1 MMQRLHF
8 LLIAAILVLT
18 ASCGISSGEV
28 VDNLRDAEQA
38 IARGDMKAAQ
48 SAGDYILGNE
58 NYSGLSAS
66 QLARLSMVY
75 MQLADSVDQT
85 SNIRKAADL
94 YDRAHSLNADS
105 AAEVYN
111 NLPPDQLQYYAAMTE
126 YSANRKSPVSLDSI
140 PEEDEAMA
148 LNIDTL
154 P

>member
-1 MMQRLHF
+1 MQRLHS
-8 LLIAAILVLT
+8 LLIATILVLT
-18 ASCGISSGEV
+18 ASCSFSSGEV

-94 YDRAHSLNADS
+94 YDRAQSLNADS

-111 NLPPDQLQYYAAMTE
+111 NLPPDQLQYYAAMAE
-126 YSANRKSPVSLDSI
+126 YSANRQSPVSLDSV

>member
-1 MMQRLHF
+1 MQRLYY
-8 LLIAAILVLT
+8 LLIATILLLT
-18 ASCGISSGEV
+18 ASCSLTSGEV

-48 SAGDYILGNE
+48 SAGDYILGDE
-58 NYSGLSAS
+58 NFSGLSAS

-94 YDRAHSLNADS
+94 YDRAQSLDADS

-111 NLPPDQLQYYAAMTE
+111 NLPPDQLQYYAAMSE
-126 YSANRKSPVSLDSI
+126 YSANRKSPVSLDSL
-140 PEEDEAMA
+140 PEEDEAME
-148 LNIDTL
+148 LNLDTL

>member
-1 MMQRLHF
+1 MQRLYY
-8 LLIAAILVLT
+8 LLIAIILLLT
-18 ASCGISSGEV
+18 ASCGLTSGEV

-48 SAGDYILGNE
+48 SAGDYILGDE
-58 NYSGLSAS
+58 NFSGLSAS

-94 YDRAHSLNADS
+94 YDRAQSLDADS

-111 NLPPDQLQYYAAMTE
+111 NLPPDQLQYYAAMSE
-126 YSANRKSPVSLDSI
+126 YSASRKSPVSLDSL
-140 PEEDEAMA
+140 PEEDEAME
-148 LNIDTL
+148 LNLDTL

>member
-1 MMQRLHF
+1 MQRLYY
-8 LLIAAILVLT
+8 LLIATILLLT
-18 ASCGISSGEV
+18 ASCGLTSGEV

-48 SAGDYILGNE
+48 SAGDYILGDE
-58 NYSGLSAS
+58 NFSGLSAS

-94 YDRAHSLNADS
+94 YDRAQSLDADS

-111 NLPPDQLQYYAAMTE
+111 NLPPDQLQYYAAMSE
-126 YSANRKSPVSLDSI
+126 YSASRKSPVSLDSL
-140 PEEDEAMA
+140 PEEDEAME
-148 LNIDTL
+148 LNLDTL